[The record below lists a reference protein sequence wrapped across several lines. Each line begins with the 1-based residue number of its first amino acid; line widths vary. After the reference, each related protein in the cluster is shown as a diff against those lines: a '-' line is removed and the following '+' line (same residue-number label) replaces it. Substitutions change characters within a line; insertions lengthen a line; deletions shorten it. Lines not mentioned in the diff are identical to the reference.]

1 MAYLAVCA
9 SHSVNGVAAIHSQ
22 IIKDTIF
29 HDFYKLWPEKFQNK
43 TNGVT
48 QRRWLAFC
56 NPPLRQLISKTLG
69 NERWIKDLDLLTV
82 SVGFCMQCLSSAS
95 LTARNT

>member
-1 MAYLAVCA
+1 MAYLAVVA
-9 SHSVNGVAAIHSQ
+9 SHTVNGVAAIHSQ
-22 IIKDTIF
+22 IIKDTILK
-29 HDFYKLWPEKFQNK
+29 DFYQLWPEKFQNK

-69 NERWIKDLDLLTV
+69 NQRWVKDLDLLTV
-82 SVGFCMQCLSSAS
+82 GWG
-95 LTARNT
+95 NT